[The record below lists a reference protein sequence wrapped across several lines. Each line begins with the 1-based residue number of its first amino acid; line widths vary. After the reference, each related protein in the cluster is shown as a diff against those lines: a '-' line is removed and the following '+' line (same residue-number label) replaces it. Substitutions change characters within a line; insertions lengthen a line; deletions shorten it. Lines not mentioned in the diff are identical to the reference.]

1 MEYKATSEMRVD
13 SPEKVLVMKYENWLD
28 SIQEPI
34 INIRK
39 ILLEAY
45 GADLNINL
53 KDSKMMPNDIR
64 ETLLRAYDLLINL
77 RNEITKRTREVYE
90 LRDEIK
96 RLDELLYREE
106 YKGKESIQRI
116 MELET
121 TIENYDKYRESPKRM
136 AGSIKRGI
144 HSPALDTGEGGLNEK
159 IERLTVTIKGY
170 KKELDQS
177 KSTINEL
184 LQQKKDLEEY
194 NKKANEEI
202 LILLETLKAEQEKQ
216 KQLSCDLE
224 ALTDEL
230 KIHRSIKSDND
241 Y

>member
-1 MEYKATSEMRVD
+1 
-13 SPEKVLVMKYENWLD
+13 MKYENWLD

-39 ILLEAY
+39 ILLEVY
-45 GADLNINL
+45 GANLNINL
-53 KDSKMMPNDIR
+53 RDSKMMPNDIR
-64 ETLLRAYDLLINL
+64 ETLLRAYDLLISF

-96 RLDELLYREE
+96 RLDELLHHEE
-106 YKGKESIQRI
+106 YKGKESTQRI

-121 TIENYDKYRESPKRM
+121 TIGNYDRSPRRM
-136 AGSIKRGI
+136 VGSIKKGMY
-144 HSPALDTGEGGLNEK
+144 SPALDTGEGGLNEK
-159 IERLTVTIKGY
+159 IERLTLIVKTY

-177 KSTINEL
+177 KSTIDEL
-184 LQQKKDLEEY
+184 LRQKKDLEEY

-202 LILLETLKAEQEKQ
+202 LVLLETLKAEQEKQ

-230 KIHRSIKSDND
+230 KIHRTIKSDND